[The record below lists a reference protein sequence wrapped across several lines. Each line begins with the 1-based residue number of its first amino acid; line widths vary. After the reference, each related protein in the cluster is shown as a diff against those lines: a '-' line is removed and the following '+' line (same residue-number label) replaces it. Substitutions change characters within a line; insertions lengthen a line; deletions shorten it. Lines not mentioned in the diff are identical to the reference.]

1 MNQVA
6 QHTPEFASQGRAIS
20 SAQVETD
27 SQRAMQ
33 EVQAA
38 MVIAQKF
45 PRDELRARDRLLRA
59 CDRQGLAMSALY
71 SYNRGGAEVTGPSI
85 RLAEAAARAWGNV
98 QFGIREI
105 EQRGDESTVETYCW
119 DLETNTRETRVFVVP
134 HYRYTRSRG
143 KTLLT
148 DPRDIYEHVANNG
161 ARRLR
166 ACILG
171 IIPGDIVDDGVER
184 CEETLKATADISPDA
199 QKKMVAAFGEF
210 GVKQRDIEQR
220 LGNKLEAI
228 RPAQMV
234 SLRKIFASI
243 RDGMSKPADWFEA
256 PKEQS
261 LADIKGQAN
270 GNQPRRE
277 AATQSPPPEDPPP
290 INDDDVPP
298 EARGMFGGDS

>member
-1 MNQVA
+1 MNQAVR
-6 QHTPEFASQGRAIS
+6 HTPEFASQGRAIS

-27 SQRAMQ
+27 TQRAMQ

-45 PRDELRARDRLLRA
+45 PRDELKARDKLLRA
-59 CDRQGLAMSALY
+59 CERPGLAMSALY

-105 EQRGDESTVETYCW
+105 EQRGDESTVEAYCW
-119 DLETNTRETRVFVVP
+119 DLETNTRETKVFVVP
-134 HYRYTRSRG
+134 HYRFTRKSG

-171 IIPGDIVDDGVER
+171 IIPGDVVDDAVDQ
-184 CEETLKATADISPDA
+184 CESTLKASADTSPEA
-199 QKKMVAAFGEF
+199 LKKIVEHFSSMGIT
-210 GVKQRDIEQR
+210 QTQIEQR
-220 LGNKLEAI
+220 LGNKITAI
-228 RPAQMV
+228 RPAQVV
-234 SLRKIFASI
+234 SLRKIAASI
-243 RDGMSKPADWFEA
+243 RDGMSKPADWFEPA
-256 PKEQS
+256 REQS
-261 LADIKGQAN
+261 ISDIKNQADD
-270 GNQPRRE
+270 RVSE
-277 AATQSPPPEDPPP
+277 SP
-290 INDDDVPP
+290 DDEVDNL
-298 EARGMFGGDS
+298 FGSAS